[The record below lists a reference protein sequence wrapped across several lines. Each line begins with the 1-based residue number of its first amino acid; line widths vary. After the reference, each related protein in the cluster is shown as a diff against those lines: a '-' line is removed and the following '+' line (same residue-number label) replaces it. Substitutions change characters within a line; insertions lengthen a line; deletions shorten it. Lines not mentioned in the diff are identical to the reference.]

1 MKITKDARKAKLLTE
16 EFACRTW
23 KVENTK
29 KFAIFPTLQARHENG
44 KLRSLSAPQH
54 PTSWSTSKVVS
65 KGNNELYKV
74 TFGSH
79 GVTLEVTLEV
89 EAELQKVTFEV
100 TGQLSKLLCKLL
112 GWFWKL
118 LQKAGRNLKK

>member
-1 MKITKDARKAKLLTE
+1 MLAALNFSPRNLHAKPGKLKTPKKDSGSS
-16 EFACRTW
+16 
-23 KVENTK
+23 
-29 KFAIFPTLQARHENG
+29 PLQARHEDG

-65 KGNNELYKV
+65 KGNNKLYKI
-74 TFGSH
+74 TFGNH
-79 GVTLEVTLEV
+79 GVTLEVTV
-89 EAELQKVTFEV
+89 KFEAELQKVTFEV

-118 LQKAGRNLKK
+118 L